1 MSNIKENKMG
11 VMKINKLLISMSLP
25 LMASMLVQALY
36 NIVDSIFVAHY
47 AQEALT
53 AVSLTFPIQSL
64 MIAIACGTGVGINS
78 ILSRRLGEKKFA
90 QANKTAT
97 NGILAGILT
106 AIVFSIA
113 SVFVANSFFGFFTQD
128 AKTAEMG
135 KIYMLTCTTLSLGI
149 FMQIIFERLLQSTGK
164 TFYIMIS
171 QGAGAVINIILDP
184 IFIFG
189 YFGLPEMGIFGAAF
203 ATVVGQWCAMLLG
216 LYFNV
221 AKNKEISLSL
231 KGFKPDFKI
240 IGDIYK
246 IGIPSIIMQSLM
258 SVMTMSMNKILAS
271 DDAVSVLGI
280 YFKVQSFIFMPVF
293 GLTNALVPIV
303 AYNYGAKNKKRI
315 TDALKLSTIIV
326 CSIMAFGTAMFMVFP
341 KLFLDMFKANENM
354 YALGIPALRI
364 ISSSF
369 VASGVSIVICSAFQA
384 LGDAF
389 ISMVISILR
398 QLFIV
403 IPSAFL
409 LKMLWGFPAVWASI
423 PLAEFVAV
431 FICTFTYIKVYKKKI
446 KTL

>member
-1 MSNIKENKMG
+1 MG
-11 VMKINKLLISMSLP
+11 VMKINRLLVTMSLP

-36 NIVDSIFVAHY
+36 NIVDSIFVAYY

-78 ILSRRLGEKKFA
+78 ILSRRLGEKRFDD
-90 QANKTAT
+90 ANKTAT
-97 NGILAGILT
+97 NGILVGILT
-106 AIVFSIA
+106 AVFISII
-113 SVFVANSFFGFFTQD
+113 SVFVAKYFFGFFTQD

-135 KIYMLTCTTLSLGI
+135 RIYMLTCTTLSLGI

-164 TFYIMIS
+164 TIYIMIS
-171 QGAGAVINIILDP
+171 QGAGAIINIILDP

-189 YFGLPEMGIFGAAF
+189 YLGLPEMGIFGAAL
-203 ATVVGQWCAMLLG
+203 ATVIGQWCAMLLG

-221 AKNKEISLSL
+221 RKNKEISFSF
-231 KGFKPDFKI
+231 KGFKPDLKI
-240 IGDIYK
+240 IADIYK

-258 SVMTMSMNKILAS
+258 SVMTMSMNKILAN
-271 DDAVSVLGI
+271 DDAISVLGI
-280 YFKVQSFIFMPVF
+280 YFKIQSFIFMPVF

-303 AYNYGAKNKKRI
+303 AYNFGAKNRKRI
-315 TDALKLSTIIV
+315 TDSLKLSAVIC
-326 CSIMAFGTAMFMVFP
+326 CSIMAVGTTAFMILP
-341 KLFLDMFKANENM
+341 ELFLGMFKANENM
-354 YALGIPALRI
+354 YALGVPALRI

-384 LGDAF
+384 LGNAF
-389 ISMVISILR
+389 ISMIISILR

-409 LKMLWGFPAVWASI
+409 LKTLWGFPAVWASI

-431 FICTFTYIKVYKKKI
+431 FICTFMYIRVYKRKI
-446 KTL
+446 KPLKKEI

>member
-1 MSNIKENKMG
+1 MNNIKENKMG
-11 VMKINKLLISMSLP
+11 VMQINKLLISMSLP

-47 AQEALT
+47 AEEALT

-78 ILSRRLGEKKFA
+78 ILSRRLGEKKFN

-106 AIVFSIA
+106 AVVFSIA
-113 SVFVANSFFGFFTQD
+113 SIFVAQSFFGFFTKD
-128 AKTAEMG
+128 AKTIEMG
-135 KIYMLTCTTLSLGI
+135 KIYMLTCSTLSLGI

-171 QGAGAVINIILDP
+171 QGAGAIINIILDP

-221 AKNKEISLSL
+221 AKNKEISLSM

-315 TDALKLSTIIV
+315 TDSLKLSTVIV

-341 KLFLDMFKANENM
+341 KIFLDMFKANENM

-431 FICTFTYIKVYKKKI
+431 FICTFTYIRVYKKKI

>member
-1 MSNIKENKMG
+1 MSNIQENKMG

-36 NIVDSIFVAHY
+36 NIVDSIFVAKY

-78 ILSRRLGEKKFA
+78 ILSRRLGEKKFDE
-90 QANKTAT
+90 ANKTAV
-97 NGILAGILT
+97 NGILVGIIT
-106 AIVFSIA
+106 AVIFSVLSIFIA
-113 SVFVANSFFGFFTQD
+113 KHFFGFFTTDETTIQ
-128 AKTAEMG
+128 MG
-135 KIYMLTCTTLSLGI
+135 KTYMLTCTTLSMGI

-164 TFYIMIS
+164 TVYIMIS
-171 QGAGAVINIILDP
+171 QGVGAIVNIILDP

-189 YFGLPEMGIFGAAF
+189 YFGCPEMGILGAAL
-203 ATVVGQWCAMLLG
+203 ATVVGQWFAMLMG
-216 LYFNV
+216 WYFNV
-221 AKNKEISLSL
+221 KFNKEISFSL
-231 KGFKPDFKI
+231 KGFRPNSRI
-240 IGDIYK
+240 IGDIYR

-280 YFKVQSFIFMPVF
+280 YFKIQSFVFMPVF

-303 AYNYGAKNKKRI
+303 AYNYGARNKERI
-315 TDALKLSTIIV
+315 VKALKLSTIIC
-326 CSIMAFGTAMFMVFP
+326 CSIMAVGTAGFMAFP
-341 KLFLDMFKANENM
+341 RLFLSMFNASDNM
-354 YALGIPALRI
+354 YVLGVPALRI
-364 ISSSF
+364 TSAAF
-369 VASGVSIVICSAFQA
+369 VLSGVSIVICSAFQA
-384 LGDAF
+384 LGNAF

-403 IPSAFL
+403 IPSAYI
-409 LKMLWGFPAVWASI
+409 LKTLWGFPAVWASI

-431 FICTFTYIKVYKKKI
+431 FICVGMFIKVYKDKI
-446 KTL
+446 KIL

>member
-1 MSNIKENKMG
+1 MSNTQENKMG
-11 VMKINKLLISMSLP
+11 VMKINKLLITMSLP

-36 NIVDSIFVAHY
+36 NIVDSIFVAIY

-64 MIAIACGTGVGINS
+64 MIALASGTGVGINS
-78 ILSRRLGEKKFA
+78 ILSRRLGERRFKE
-90 QANKTAT
+90 ANKTAQ
-97 NGILAGILT
+97 NGILVGVLT
-106 AIVFSIA
+106 AVIFSVLSIFIA
-113 SVFVANSFFGFFTQD
+113 KFFFEIFTDD

-135 KIYMLTCTTLSLGI
+135 RIYMLTCSTLSLGI

-171 QGAGAVINIILDP
+171 QGVGAITNIILDP

-189 YFGLPEMGIFGAAF
+189 LFGFPKMGIFGAAL
-203 ATVVGQWCAMLLG
+203 ATVTGQWFAMLLG

-221 AKNKEISLSL
+221 KKNKEISFSF
-231 KGFKPDFKI
+231 KGFRPDSRI
-240 IGDIYK
+240 IKDIYC

-271 DDAVSVLGI
+271 DDAISVLGI
-280 YFKVQSFIFMPVF
+280 YFKIQSFIFMPIF
-293 GLTNALVPIV
+293 GLNNALVPIV
-303 AYNYGAKNKKRI
+303 AYNYGAKNKERI
-315 TDALKLSTIIV
+315 VKVLKLATIIC
-326 CSIMAFGTAMFMVFP
+326 CSIMAVGTTAFMIFP
-341 KLFLDMFKANENM
+341 KLFLAMFNANENM
-354 YALGIPALRI
+354 YTLGVPALRI

-369 VASGVSIVICSAFQA
+369 VVSGVSIVICSAFQA

-398 QLFIV
+398 QLFLV
-403 IPSAFL
+403 IPFAFI
-409 LKMLWGFPAVWASI
+409 LKTFWGFPAVWAAI

-431 FICTFTYIKVYKKKI
+431 FMCAFAYRKTYKKKI
-446 KTL
+446 ATL